1 MSVPKILSTTATR
14 FTNLSLRTKLAFS
27 FILVVIVVGLASSL
41 IGIRLVATDVINR
54 AQQKVKIDLNSAWM
68 VYNERLKDI
77 ESVVRLTSERFF
89 LMEGIALGKWE
100 VLKRE
105 LERVRIENN
114 LDILTLTDK
123 SGRVLVRARTPYTVG
138 DDQSNDE
145 IVGGALKE
153 KRISKG
159 TQIVS
164 QEGLRREGEDL
175 VDQAFMVF
183 IPTPKAKPRFKDRE
197 TAGMILKVAAPV
209 FDEDK
214 KLLGAL
220 YGGHILN
227 RDYLIVDRIKDIVY
241 RGVKY
246 KGKDIGTATI
256 FQWDVRISTNV
267 KNSDG
272 LRAIGTRVSRE
283 VYEKVLENGEP
294 YIGRAYVVNADYIT
308 AYDPIINAKGEVIGI
323 LYVGILEAPYVDRRN
338 ELVLSFFAVAI
349 LGVILALLIVV
360 FVTSRIT
367 KPLKSLV
374 FATEKIAQ
382 GDLAHEVPGESGD
395 ELGNLATSFN
405 KMTKALKSSNE
416 EIIKRSN
423 ELERA
428 NRELKETQA
437 QLIQTEKLSSLGR
450 LAAGVAHELN
460 NPLTGVMTF
469 SHLLLKN
476 AKDEADRKDLEVIV
490 RETTRCREIIK
501 GILDFARETPPQR
514 KPCQVND
521 VIEKALSI
529 LEHQSLFHNIQI
541 ERNLNEKLPQI
552 WIDENQIEQVLMN
565 MALNAAEAMN
575 GQGILAISSSLNQR
589 DDCVE
594 ILVVDTGTGISREN
608 LNKIFDPFFTTKDPQ
623 KGTGLGL
630 SVSYGII
637 QKHHGEILVESEVG
651 KGTTFTIKLPVEKRG
666 DESKGVSYKG
676 ENEYT
681 ATKGG

>member
-1 MSVPKILSTTATR
+1 MTKVLSKTTMK

-27 FILVVIVVGLASSL
+27 FIVVVVAGGLASSI
-41 IGIRLVATDVINR
+41 IGIRLVATDVVKQ
-54 AQQKVKIDLNSAWM
+54 AQQKVQIDLNSAWM

-77 ESVVRLTSERFF
+77 ESVIRLTSERFF
-89 LMEGIALGKWE
+89 LREGITLGKWD

-105 LERVRIENN
+105 LERVRLENN

-123 SGRVLVRARTPYTVG
+123 SGRVLVRTKTPYTVG

-145 IVGGALKE
+145 IVGVALKD
-153 KRISKG
+153 KMISKG
-159 TQIVS
+159 TQIIF
-164 QEGLRREGEDL
+164 QEELAKEGEDL

-197 TAGMILKVAAPV
+197 TSGMMLKVAAPV

-214 KLLGAL
+214 RLLGAL
-220 YGGHILN
+220 YGGHLLN

-246 KGKDIGTATI
+246 EGKDIGTATI

-267 KNSDG
+267 RNSEG
-272 LRAIGTRVSRE
+272 LRAIGTRVSRD

-308 AYDPIINAKGEVIGI
+308 TYDPIRNVKGEIIGM
-323 LYVGILEAPYVDRRN
+323 LYVGILEAPYIDRRN
-338 ELVLSFFAVAI
+338 ELVLSFFAIAI

-367 KPLKSLV
+367 KPLKHLV

-382 GDLAHEVPGESGD
+382 GDLAYEVPVASGD

-416 EIIKRSN
+416 EILKRSK
-423 ELERA
+423 ELEKA
-428 NRELKETQA
+428 NKELRETQA

-469 SHLLLKN
+469 SHLLLRS
-476 AKDEADRKDLEVIV
+476 AKDEATRKDLEIIV
-490 RETTRCREIIK
+490 RETTRCKQIIK
-501 GILDFARETPPQR
+501 GILDFARETPPER
-514 KPCQVND
+514 KLCQIND
-521 VIEKALSI
+521 VIEKTLSI

-541 ERNLNEKLPQI
+541 ERNLDERIPQI

-565 MALNAAEAMN
+565 IALNAAEAMN
-575 GQGILAISSSLNQR
+575 GQGGLSFSDSLNQR
-589 DDCVE
+589 GDFVE
-594 ILVVDTGTGISREN
+594 VRVVDTGAGIPEEN

-637 QKHHGEILVESEVG
+637 QKHHGDILVESEVG
-651 KGTTFTIKLPVEKRG
+651 KGTTFIIKLPVEKKG
-666 DESKGVSYKG
+666 D
-676 ENEYT
+676 
-681 ATKGG
+681 